1 MRVGAVAALTSSSSH
16 RTAVASLSF
25 LAPVGNICLWRF
37 MDFMMMSAEIAQHI
51 AIVTESCSLPEL
63 PKPESVF
70 HSCLRV
76 PC

>member
-1 MRVGAVAALTSSSSH
+1 
-16 RTAVASLSF
+16 
-25 LAPVGNICLWRF
+25 